1 MIIFN
6 RLFAYLAEH
15 DISRKE
21 LSEKS
26 GVSIDVITDLRYN
39 RKSNT
44 GMIEKLCKALSC
56 NPDDII
62 EYTPEEI

>member
-6 RLFAYLAEH
+6 KLFAYLAEH

-26 GVSIDVITDLRYN
+26 GISTDVISDLRYN

-44 GMIEKLCKALSC
+44 HTIEKLCKALNC
-56 NPDDII
+56 KPEDII
-62 EYTPEEI
+62 EYTP

>member
-6 RLFAYLAEH
+6 KLFAYLAEH

-21 LSEKS
+21 LSEKAGIS
-26 GVSIDVITDLRYN
+26 KDVINDLRYN

>member
-62 EYTPEEI
+62 EYTP

>member
-1 MIIFN
+1 MICFN
-6 RLFAYLAEH
+6 RLFSYLAEH

-26 GVSIDVITDLRYN
+26 GINLHILSRLRHN
-39 RKSNT
+39 GKANT
-44 GMIEKLCKALSC
+44 QIIEKLCSALDCSIS
-56 NPDDII
+56 DIV

>member
-6 RLFAYLAEH
+6 KLFAYLAEH
-15 DISRKE
+15 DISREE
-21 LSEKS
+21 LSKKS
-26 GVSIDVITDLRYN
+26 GVSTSVINDLRYN

-44 GMIEKLCKALSC
+44 GMIEKLCKALNC

>member
-6 RLFAYLAEH
+6 KLFAYLAEH

-26 GVSIDVITDLRYN
+26 GVSLSVINDLRYN

-44 GMIEKLCKALSC
+44 GMIEKLCKALNC
-56 NPDDII
+56 KPEDIL
-62 EYTPEEI
+62 EHTPEEI

>member
-21 LSEKS
+21 LSEES

>member
-6 RLFAYLAEH
+6 KLFAYLAEH

-26 GVSIDVITDLRYN
+26 GISTDVISDLRHN

-44 GMIEKLCKALSC
+44 GMIEKLCKALNC
-56 NPDDII
+56 RPEDII
-62 EYTPEEI
+62 EYTP